1 MPTDEPVPQPAAPV
15 DAPVDDGTDLL
26 DRFDE
31 VLPGHRELGAALLA
45 RYQEPHR
52 RYHGVAHLRY
62 VLDQIDALG
71 GRDHDLFVVRLA
83 AWFHDAVHDVPA
95 RELSNEEASARLAIR
110 ELGRVGLEQ
119 EDLGEIAR
127 IVRMTETHKPGSR
140 DPNGNLLSD
149 ADLAVLAGTP
159 EDYAAYVAAVR
170 AEYPK
175 LSDADFDRGR
185 FAVLF
190 PLAANQLFRTGRG
203 HKLEAAAHAN
213 LDAEVAVLADRLGL
227 DLTELDPATYGA

>member
-1 MPTDEPVPQPAAPV
+1 MPTDKPTPVLVPPSEE
-15 DAPVDDGTDLL
+15 GSDLL
-26 DRFDE
+26 DRFEE

-52 RYHGVAHLRY
+52 RYHDVGHLRF
-62 VLDQIDALG
+62 VLDQIDALS

-83 AWFHDAVHDVPA
+83 AWFHDAVYDVPT

-119 EDLGEIAR
+119 EDLGEISR
-127 IVRMTETHKPGSR
+127 IIRMTQTHKPGSR

-159 EDYAAYVAAVR
+159 EEYAAYVAAVR
-170 AEYPK
+170 AEYAK
-175 LSDADFDRGR
+175 VSDEDFDRGR

-190 PLAANQLFRTGRG
+190 PLAASQLFRTGRG
-203 HKLEAAAHAN
+203 HKLEAAAHTN
-213 LDAEVAVLADRLGL
+213 LDAEIGELADRLGL
-227 DLTELDPATYGA
+227 DLEELDPASFGA

>member
-1 MPTDEPVPQPAAPV
+1 MPTELPP
-15 DAPVDDGTDLL
+15 DDGADLL
-26 DRFDE
+26 DRFDA
-31 VLPGHRELGAALLA
+31 VLPGHRELGEALLA
-45 RYQEPHR
+45 RYREPHR
-52 RYHGVAHLRY
+52 TYHGEAHLRF
-62 VLDQIDALG
+62 VLDQIDELA

-83 AWFHDAVHDVPA
+83 AWFHDAVYDVPV

-149 ADLAVLAGTP
+149 ADLAVLAGSADSYT
-159 EDYAAYVAAVR
+159 AYVAAVR

-175 LSDADFDRGR
+175 VSDEDFDRGR
-185 FAVLF
+185 LAVL
-190 PLAANQLFRTGRG
+190 LALTTGQLFRTGRG
-203 HKLEAAAHAN
+203 HRLEAAAHAN
-213 LDAEVAVLADRLGL
+213 LDAEIAARAERLGL
-227 DLTELDPATYGA
+227 DLEELDPATLLP